1 MKICTSAVQKMGA
14 LSTALGKEAAYGV
27 RHFGAL
33 RSYTET
39 QTKNGSETPIK
50 PEVTANAKSTQHVL
64 PG

>member
-1 MKICTSAVQKMGA
+1 MEA
-14 LSTALGKEAAYGV
+14 LSTALGKEAAYDV
-27 RHFGAL
+27 RNFVAL